1 VPVCFEEGNGSMS
14 RYSETAAFWLFNRV
28 SNFCYLRYDSMI
40 VDVQRVQ
47 QELETDFVRNE
58 QSHTDRWAR
67 MDVSEQRL
75 VGELNRFSN
84 DCAERMMRRWK
95 ELDQLLLM
103 KYIDGN
109 IKTVEDGRIKTTP
122 TGVVT
127 GIKQP
132 PYPAWFYRMIVDDH
146 CEVIQVR

>member
-1 VPVCFEEGNGSMS
+1 MS

-47 QELETDFVRNE
+47 QELETDFVRDE
-58 QSHTDRWAR
+58 ISHSNRWAQE
-67 MDVSEQRL
+67 DNETRL
-75 VGELNRFSN
+75 VGALNRFSN
-84 DCAERMMRRWK
+84 DRAERMMRRWK

-146 CEVIQVR
+146 GEVIQVR

>member
-1 VPVCFEEGNGSMS
+1 
-14 RYSETAAFWLFNRV
+14 
-28 SNFCYLRYDSMI
+28 MI

-47 QELETDFVRNE
+47 RELESAWVRQVGQLTTDADNHTLTSF
-58 QSHTDRWAR
+58 SHRCAHEMITRWR
-67 MDVSEQRL
+67 Q
-75 VGELNRFSN
+75 
-84 DCAERMMRRWK
+84 
-95 ELDQLLLM
+95 LDQLLLM

-132 PYPAWFYRMIVDDH
+132 PYPAWFYRQIVNDKG
-146 CEVIQVR
+146 EVLRVK